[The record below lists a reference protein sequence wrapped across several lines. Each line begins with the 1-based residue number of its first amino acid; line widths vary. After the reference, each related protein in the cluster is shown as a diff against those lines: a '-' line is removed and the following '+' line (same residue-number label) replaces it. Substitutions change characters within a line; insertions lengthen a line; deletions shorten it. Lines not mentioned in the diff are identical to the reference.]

1 MARRLLLSVMLLPA
15 IACAGYEVPSID
27 NPVSSPPSLSGT
39 VIKISGNIVIVASGG
54 TEVSVLTNRQ
64 THIFTFYGGLVLL
77 DEICSDAGIEVWY
90 ARPEDNARIAPA
102 ASIRLPATC

>member
-1 MARRLLLSVMLLPA
+1 MLLPA